1 MENEKE
7 VKIGSETL
15 ILLYKSLIPYH
26 YRIASVLEDIIKEKY
41 TIGEIEKAVLLEQ
54 ASCTTALKSIFET
67 MLEEMEESEAKYLKV
82 KREEYL
88 NILSMTKSVEVA
100 TRMSFGNFG
109 LWTH

>member
-1 MENEKE
+1 MENE
-7 VKIGSETL
+7 VKLGSETL
-15 ILLYKSLIPYH
+15 TLLYKSLIPYH

-41 TIGEIEKAVLLEQ
+41 TIGEIEKAVLLEH
-54 ASCTTALKSIFET
+54 ASCTTALKNIFES
-67 MLEEMEESEAKYLKV
+67 MLEEVEESGAKYLKV